1 MSGEGQVGLGL
12 RGQKGGAVVVA
23 VAVENGQ
30 PRVVLSRW
38 LATHAE
44 GDRLA
49 FEPYGVAA
57 EMAKGTEVEDA
68 AAAVAEGRRRQ
79 DQLAARGLDGM
90 VRDLAGPG
98 TVVAGLLVNR
108 AGWIT
113 DLLSYSLAWAEH
125 VPVAEGLAVREAL
138 RFGVRACGIESVEL
152 DEKSL
157 MDVAAERFGLSVAE
171 VEGRLKSLGA
181 EAGKPWRKEQKLAC
195 LAAWVAVAG
204 RAH

>member
-1 MSGEGQVGLGL
+1 MSAERHVGLGL

-44 GDRLA
+44 GDRLTL
-49 FEPYGVAA
+49 EPYGVAA
-57 EMAKGTEVEDA
+57 EMVTAEGEDA
-68 AAAVAEGRRRQ
+68 AALVAEGRRRQ
-79 DQLAARGLDGM
+79 DQLAAQGLKSIVGE
-90 VRDLAGPG
+90 LSAFGP
-98 TVVAGLLVNR
+98 VVAGLLVNR
-108 AGWIT
+108 SGWIT

-138 RFGVRACGIESVEL
+138 RFGIKACGIGSVEL

-157 MDVAAERFGLSVAE
+157 MDVAAERLGMAPAGIE
-171 VEGRLKSLGA
+171 AQLKALGVS
-181 EAGKPWRKEQKLAC
+181 AGKPWRKEQKLAC
-195 LAAWVAVAG
+195 LAAWLAIAG
-204 RAH
+204 W